1 MAEKKNVCMIGPL
14 PPPVTGLSKALDTIL
29 TSEECLKAYDF
40 EVIDLG
46 RLYEVSGSKMSL
58 SKVTGLF
65 RLLKRVKQV
74 IHRGQTDT
82 YYLAIA
88 QSTIGVLRDVAILR
102 LIRKDGHA
110 NRIVIHLHGGGF
122 RNFYQQCAPWLQRLI
137 QKSYSCVTCA
147 VVLGSSLRNMFEGV
161 LPPEKIAVI
170 PNCVD
175 DEFIV
180 PDAALENR
188 LSSLE
193 GGRALQVL
201 YLSNMIREKG
211 YPDVLEAARICAEHG
226 VNAHFVFAGKFYSEA
241 EEDAFRN
248 MIAQE
253 PYASCVEYAG
263 IVAGEEKLRLLEQS
277 DVFTL
282 PTYYPHEGQ
291 PITIIEAMSAGM
303 PVICTNHAGI
313 CDLVADGVN
322 GIFVAPQVPQA
333 IAEAVRHY
341 CEDRSLLLH
350 HSRAGRKAALENFTE
365 QQYTDR
371 IIQILK

>member
-1 MAEKKNVCMIGPL
+1 MAEKKNVCMVGPL

-29 TSEECLKAYDF
+29 TSQKCRESYDF

-74 IHRGQTDT
+74 IRRGRTDT

-88 QSTIGVLRDVAILR
+88 QSTIGVLRDIAILR
-102 LIRKDGHA
+102 LIRKDRHA

-122 RNFYQQCAPWLQRLI
+122 HNFYQQCAPWLQRLI
-137 QKSYSCVTCA
+137 QKSYACVTCA
-147 VVLGSSLRNMFEGV
+147 VVLGNSLSNMFEGI
-161 LPPEKIAVI
+161 LPEDKIAVI

-175 DEFIV
+175 DAFLVKEEC
-180 PDAALENR
+180 LQKR
-188 LSSLE
+188 LQNVE
-193 GGRALQVL
+193 GDRPLTVL

-211 YPDVLEAARICAEHG
+211 YEDVLEAARLCAEG
-226 VNAHFVFAGKFYSEA
+226 GTCAHFVFAGKFYSEEA
-241 EEDAFRN
+241 EKDFCR
-248 MIAQE
+248 MIAAE

-263 IVAGEEKLRLLEQS
+263 VVAGEEKLRLLES
-277 DVFTL
+277 CDIFTL

-303 PVICTNHAGI
+303 PVICTDHAGI
-313 CDLVADGVN
+313 RDLVTDGEN
-322 GIFVAPQVPQA
+322 GIFVPPQSPQS
-333 IAEAVRHY
+333 IAGAVSRY
-341 CEDRSLLLH
+341 DEDRLLALR
-350 HSRAGRKAALENFTE
+350 HSRAGRRLALENFTE

-371 IIQILK
+371 IVQILK